1 MSSPQAA
8 CRPHLVFELVQPRK
22 AWVAVAHGLLK
33 RHPEYECAWL
43 NFRIVP
49 ATVDAFRVPDVEPTG
64 LGDRRRGP
72 MSYNLFCAPGKRPVD
87 VAPYAA
93 ARGLLRTVH
102 NISHDPLYVG
112 PDCADYEAQLRA
124 TGPGVYESIVG
135 AGSGTICS
143 SDA

>member
-1 MSSPQAA
+1 M
-8 CRPHLVFELVQPRK
+8 LLFIL
-22 AWVAVAHGLLK
+22 GLSL
-33 RHPEYECAWL
+33 CFIQLA
-43 NFRIVP
+43 
-49 ATVDAFRVPDVEPTG
+49 
-64 LGDRRRGP
+64 
-72 MSYNLFCAPGKRPVD
+72 SVD